1 MKMEIED
8 VILGGAVALA
18 GYYLVSGGSKPQ
30 GSMIESL
37 RSRFGAFRHGGDFV
51 PAVPSLP
58 QFIPIIQESAERT
71 PQIIS
76 LSMPTGT
83 GEILKRPPLNV
94 PSISDVGNITKV
106 PEKVSE
112 NLAKTTENIK
122 QTTTSAL
129 DKGVKIAKY
138 TAGGYVAG
146 KGLQLVT
153 KAIPERRIERR
164 IITKGIEKVAEKRAL
179 GTALKVVKV
188 GGALTTGAMI
198 GATIGKAIGEATKHT
213 RVAHEVAKRIVE
225 HETLTKVIT
234 TIGRIGNLFSLI

>member
-8 VILGGAVALA
+8 MIVGGAVALA
-18 GYYLVSGGSKPQ
+18 GYYLFSGGSKPQ
-30 GSMIESL
+30 ESMIESL
-37 RSRFGAFRHGGDFV
+37 RSKLSIRHGGDFV

-58 QFIPIIQESAERT
+58 QFKEVVPVPIQQT
-71 PQIIS
+71 PQIFS
-76 LSMPTGT
+76 FSVPTG
-83 GEILKRPPLNV
+83 IDNIPKRPPLSV
-94 PSISDVGNITKV
+94 PSVNDVIKV

-112 NLAKTTENIK
+112 NIAKTTENIK

-146 KGLQLVT
+146 KGLQLIT
-153 KAIPERRIERR
+153 KAIPERRIEKR